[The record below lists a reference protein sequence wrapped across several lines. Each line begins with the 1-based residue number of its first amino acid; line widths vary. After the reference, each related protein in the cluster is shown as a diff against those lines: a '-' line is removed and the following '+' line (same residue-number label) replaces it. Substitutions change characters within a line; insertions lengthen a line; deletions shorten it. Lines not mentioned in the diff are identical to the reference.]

1 MAATNGQFDTTVEI
15 VTPENIA
22 FRYQVAGPFRRLP
35 AYLIDLAIRVVAAV
49 VAMMGMLF
57 IFGIA
62 GIPGVGVGVTL
73 MIWFLLSVFYG
84 GVFETYWNG
93 QTPGK
98 RALQIRVIG
107 VDGQPINGLQ
117 AVLRNILRA
126 IDMQPVMFYMVGLLS
141 ATMNNRFQR
150 LGDLACG
157 TMVVVEEPQW
167 FRGLVEITEPEA
179 LRLAA
184 LVPVGFQPS
193 RPLARALATYIQRRT
208 YFPALRRLEIARHLG
223 EPLRDRFG
231 LPHDTDLDQLL
242 CALYHRTFIT
252 DRNGEPN
259 GAALSRQPTG
269 SPFASPAA
277 RAVADA
283 SASTVESS
291 GAREGFR
298 GRGSEFRFTGERPPS
313 ESPVPESGVSAPPG
327 P

>member
-1 MAATNGQFDTTVEI
+1 MAANHGQFDTTVEI

-35 AYLIDLAIRVVAAV
+35 AYLIDLAIRVVAAF
-49 VAMMGMLF
+49 ATMLGMLL
-57 IFGIA
+57 IFGAA
-62 GIPGVGVGVTL
+62 GIPSVGFGLT
-73 MIWFLLSVFYG
+73 MIIWFLLSVFYG
-84 GVFETYWNG
+84 GVFEAYWNG

-117 AVLRNILRA
+117 AVLRNVLRA
-126 IDMQPVMFYMVGLLS
+126 IDMQPMMFYMVGLVS

-157 TMVVVEEPQW
+157 TMVVIEEPRW
-167 FRGLVEITEPEA
+167 FHGLVEITEPEA

-184 LVPVGFQPS
+184 VVPVGFQPS
-193 RPLARALATYIQRRT
+193 RPLARALATYVQRRSH
-208 YFPALRRLEIARHLG
+208 FPALRRLEIARHLG

-252 DRNGEPN
+252 DRNGDSN
-259 GAALSRQPTG
+259 GAALSRQPAG
-269 SPFASPAA
+269 NPFAASRATPGTPQAATALVDAVAVAPAA
-277 RAVADA
+277 
-283 SASTVESS
+283 
-291 GAREGFR
+291 
-298 GRGSEFRFTGERPPS
+298 
-313 ESPVPESGVSAPPG
+313 APQDSNP
-327 P
+327 